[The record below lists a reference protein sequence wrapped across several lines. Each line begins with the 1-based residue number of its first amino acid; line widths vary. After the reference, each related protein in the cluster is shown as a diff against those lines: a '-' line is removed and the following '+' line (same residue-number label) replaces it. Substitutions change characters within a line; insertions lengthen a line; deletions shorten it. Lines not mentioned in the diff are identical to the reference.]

1 MFVTVIAGVAVFSG
15 VILLLTLAL
24 LLAEKKLLPQG
35 KVSLT
40 INDDKQLQVQPQGT
54 LLAALANEG
63 IFVPSACGGGG
74 TCAMCKCKV
83 LTGGGELLPTE
94 QGLVSRKEAKQHV
107 RLACQVKVRNDMAV
121 QVPQSIF
128 AVKRYSATV
137 TSNDNV
143 STFIKY
149 LNITLDDGQQLDFE
163 AGGYIQIDVP
173 VGEYDFKHF
182 DIPKQY
188 RHEWDTYNL
197 WRYKAQVQEPVFR
210 AYSMANH
217 PAEGNRVSLTVR
229 IAPPP
234 PNRPTAPPGLC
245 SSYIFALKA
254 GDKVQLS
261 GPYGEF
267 FIKDTDREMVYV
279 GGGAGM
285 APMRSHLFHLF
296 HTLKTKRKVTFF
308 YGARSL
314 KENFFAEEFEA
325 IQQQFPNFKYVLALS
340 DPLPEDNWQG
350 QRGFIHQVARDT
362 YLKDHADPTEVE
374 YYLCGPPVMV
384 DACSEMLTE
393 LGVEEEMIAFDAF

>member
-1 MFVTVIAGVAVFSG
+1 MLVTVISGVTVFSS
-15 VILLLTLAL
+15 VILLLTVAL
-24 LLAEKKLLPQG
+24 LFAEKKLLPQG
-35 KVSLT
+35 KVQLT
-40 INDDKQLQVQPQGT
+40 INADKQLQVQPQGT
-54 LLAALANEG
+54 LLSVLAAEG

-83 LTGGGELLPTE
+83 LAGGGDLLPTE

-107 RLACQVKVRNDMAV
+107 RLACQVKVRDDMAV
-121 QVPQSIF
+121 EVPQSIF
-128 AVKRYSATV
+128 AVKRYMGTV
-137 TSNDNV
+137 ASNDNV

-149 LNITLDDGQQLDFE
+149 LNITLDDGHQLDFQ
-163 AGGYIQIDVP
+163 AGGYVQIDVP
-173 VGEYDFKHF
+173 VGEYDFKDF
-182 DIPKQY
+182 EIPEQY
-188 RHEWDTYNL
+188 RHDWDKYNL
-197 WRYKAQVQEPVFR
+197 WRYKAKVQEPVFR

-229 IAPPP
+229 IATPP
-234 PNRPTAPPGLC
+234 PNKPHAPAGLC
-245 SSYIFALKA
+245 SSYIFGLKP

-267 FIKDTDREMVYV
+267 FIKETQREMVYI

-296 HTLKTKRKVTFF
+296 HTLHTKRKVTFF

-325 IQQQFPNFKYVLALS
+325 IQKQFPHFKYVLALS
-340 DPLPEDNWQG
+340 DPLPEDHWQG
-350 QRGFIHQVARDT
+350 PQGFIHQVARDT
-362 YLKDHADPTEVE
+362 YLQDHEDPTEVE

-384 DACSEMLTE
+384 DAC
-393 LGVEEEMIAFDAF
+393 